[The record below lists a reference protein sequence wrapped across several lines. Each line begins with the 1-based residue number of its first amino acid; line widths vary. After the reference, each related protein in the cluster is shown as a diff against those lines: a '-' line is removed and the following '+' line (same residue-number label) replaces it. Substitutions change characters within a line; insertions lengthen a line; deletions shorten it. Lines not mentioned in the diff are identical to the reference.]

1 MSASS
6 VAPHVPSEPVLP
18 TVSPL
23 SIADVLDRQ
32 DGIYWVVKDAGSVIL
47 WVNQNFAD
55 LVGVKKEDLIGR
67 EDSRAAHVQHDKQV
81 MASGKP
87 LLNFHETIAVP
98 TAGGIVV
105 NVEIVTQKG
114 LLRDPDSGE
123 IIGITVCFSLREP
136 VSE

>member
-1 MSASS
+1 MSAPADAAH
-6 VAPHVPSEPVLP
+6 APSNPVLP
-18 TVSPL
+18 TEPPL

-32 DGIYWVVKDAGSVIL
+32 DGVYWVVKDVNSVIL

-55 LVGVKKEDLIGR
+55 LVGVSKADLIGQ
-67 EDSRAAHVQHDKQV
+67 EDSRAAHVAHDKQV

-98 TAGGIVV
+98 TSRGGMV

-114 LLRDPDSGE
+114 LLRDPCTGQ
-123 IIGITVCFSLREP
+123 IIGITVCFSLRKP
-136 VSE
+136 VDD